1 MRVDPIA
8 GSIDSADEY
17 HNPATEVAG
26 FFLVAPRLV
35 SRTPFPPVQKVPSA
49 GVGCGCHN
57 GRMKSIN
64 GDDVVTYLGRTNTM
78 RNERIFGIRQLDR
91 RSHIAIIGKTGTG
104 KSTLLQNIVC
114 QDILAERGGALFD
127 PHGDL
132 VRAALRCVPESS
144 RQNIVLL
151 DAADPS
157 LLYRFNPFAGIAPS
171 QRALAA
177 AGLVEVFKKIWS
189 DDWGPRLEHLLR
201 NVVFTLLERPD
212 SSLADIPRLIAD
224 RTFRSGI
231 IANIEDPVVKEFWT
245 NEFEK
250 YSPGF
255 RSVVI
260 APLQNKIGALLTDPI
275 LRRILTEPGE
285 WLDLRRIMDTGKFL
299 LVNLDKGRI
308 GEGPAATLGSFL
320 VSHLALSAVARSD
333 TPEAERRDFAIVLDE
348 FQTFTTLSVAT
359 MLVELRKYRVGMVL
373 ANQHLSQL
381 DPDIRD
387 AVFGNA
393 GTIVSF
399 RVGAADGA
407 FLARE
412 FAPVFSAED
421 FISLPRYHIYLRLLI
436 DGESSRP
443 YSATTLPPPA

>member
-1 MRVDPIA
+1 MEPL
-8 GSIDSADEY
+8 
-17 HNPATEVAG
+17 NPDKA
-26 FFLVAPRLV
+26 
-35 SRTPFPPVQKVPSA
+35 
-49 GVGCGCHN
+49 
-57 GRMKSIN
+57 
-64 GDDVVTYLGRTNTM
+64 VTYLGRTNTT
-78 RNERIFGIRQLDR
+78 RNVRIFGIRQLDR
-91 RSHIAIIGKTGTG
+91 RSHMAIIGKTGTG
-104 KSTLLQNIVC
+104 KSALLQNIVC
-114 QDILAERGGALFD
+114 QDILAGRGGALLD

-132 VRAALRCVPESS
+132 IRAVLNCVPESH
-144 RQNIVLL
+144 RKRVVIF

-157 LLYRFNPFAGIAPS
+157 LRYRFNPFSDIEPN
-171 QRALAA
+171 QRALAV

-224 RTFRSGI
+224 RTFRSWI
-231 IANIEDPVVKEFWT
+231 VANIEDPVVKDFWT

-255 RSVVI
+255 RSVVV
-260 APLQNKIGALLTDPI
+260 APLQNKIGALLTDPT

-285 WLDLRRIMDTGKFL
+285 RIDLRRIMDEGNFL
-299 LVNLDKGRI
+299 LVSLDKGRI

-320 VSHLALSAVARSD
+320 VSHMALSAVARSD
-333 TPEAERRDFAIVLDE
+333 TPEPARRDFAIVLDE

-359 MLVELRKYRVGMVL
+359 MMAELRKYRVGMVL

-381 DPDIRD
+381 DPEIRD

-399 RVGAADGA
+399 RVGGADGA

-421 FISLPRYHIYLRLLI
+421 FISLPLYHIYIRLLI

-443 YSATTLPPPA
+443 FSATTLPPADTIRPPI

>member
-1 MRVDPIA
+1 M
-8 GSIDSADEY
+8 
-17 HNPATEVAG
+17 
-26 FFLVAPRLV
+26 
-35 SRTPFPPVQKVPSA
+35 
-49 GVGCGCHN
+49 
-57 GRMKSIN
+57 IN
-64 GDDVVTYLGRTNTM
+64 GENAVTYLGRTNTS
-78 RNERIFGIRQLDR
+78 RNVRTFGIRQLDR

-104 KSTLLQNIVC
+104 KSALLQNIVC
-114 QDILAERGGALFD
+114 QDILAERGCALLD
-127 PHGDL
+127 PHGDV
-132 VRAALRCVPESS
+132 VRAVVGCVPESH
-144 RQNIVLL
+144 RQNVVIF
-151 DAADPS
+151 DAADPH
-157 LLYRFNPFAGIAPS
+157 LRYRFNPFADIAPS

-212 SSLADIPRLIAD
+212 SSLADIPQLIAD

-231 IANIEDPVVKEFWT
+231 VASIEDPVVKAFWT

-255 RSVVI
+255 RSVVV
-260 APLQNKIGALLTDPI
+260 APLQNKIGALLTDPT
-275 LRRILTEPGE
+275 LRRILTESGE
-285 WLDLRRIMDTGKFL
+285 WLDLRRIMDEGKFL

-308 GEGPAATLGSFL
+308 GEGPATTLGSFL
-320 VSHLALSAVARSD
+320 VSHMALAAVARSD
-333 TPEAERRDFAIVLDE
+333 TPEAARRDFAIVLDE

-359 MLVELRKYRVGMVL
+359 MMAELRKYRVGMVL

-393 GTIVSF
+393 GTIISF

-412 FAPVFSAED
+412 FAPTFVGED
-421 FISLPRYHIYLRLLI
+421 FISLPLYHIYIRLLI
-436 DGESSRP
+436 DGEPSRP
-443 YSATTLPPPA
+443 FSATTLPPPF

>member
-1 MRVDPIA
+1 
-8 GSIDSADEY
+8 
-17 HNPATEVAG
+17 
-26 FFLVAPRLV
+26 
-35 SRTPFPPVQKVPSA
+35 
-49 GVGCGCHN
+49 
-57 GRMKSIN
+57 MKSIN
-64 GDDVVTYLGRTNTM
+64 GHEPVTYLARTNTT
-78 RNERIFGIRQLDR
+78 RNPTVFGIRQIDR

-104 KSTLLQNIVC
+104 KSALLQNIVC
-114 QDILAERGGALFD
+114 QDIRAERGGALLD

-132 VRAALRCVPESS
+132 VRAVLRCVPDSR
-144 RQNIVLL
+144 RQNIAIL

-157 LLYRFNPFAGIAPS
+157 LRYRFNPFAGITPS

-212 SSLADIPRLIAD
+212 SSLADIPQLLAD
-224 RTFRSGI
+224 RTFRSAVV
-231 IANIEDPVVKEFWT
+231 ANIEDAVVKGFWT

-255 RSVVI
+255 RSVVV
-260 APLQNKIGALLTDPI
+260 APLQNKIGALLTDPT

-285 WLDLRRIMDTGKFL
+285 WLDLRRIMDQGDFL
-299 LVNLDKGRI
+299 LVSLDKGRI

-320 VSHLALSAVARSD
+320 VSHMALSAVARSD
-333 TPEAERRDFAIVLDE
+333 TPESERRDFGIVLDE

-359 MLVELRKYRVGMVL
+359 MMAELRKYRVGMVL

-381 DPDIRD
+381 DPAIRD

-399 RVGAADGA
+399 RVGGADGA

-412 FAPVFSAED
+412 FAPTFAGED
-421 FISLPRYHIYLRLLI
+421 FISLPLYHIYIRLLI
-436 DGESSRP
+436 DGELSQP
-443 YSATTLPPPA
+443 FSATTLPPES

>member
-1 MRVDPIA
+1 MQSNHEDQA
-8 GSIDSADEY
+8 
-17 HNPATEVAG
+17 
-26 FFLVAPRLV
+26 
-35 SRTPFPPVQKVPSA
+35 
-49 GVGCGCHN
+49 
-57 GRMKSIN
+57 
-64 GDDVVTYLGRTNTM
+64 VTYLGRTNTT
-78 RNERIFGIRQLDR
+78 RNVRTFGIRQRDR

-104 KSTLLQNIVC
+104 KSALLQNIVC
-114 QDILAERGGALFD
+114 QDILAGRGGALLD

-132 VRAALRCVPESS
+132 VRAVLNCLPDLC
-144 RQNIVLL
+144 RQDVVTF
-151 DAADPS
+151 DAADQF
-157 LLYRFNPFAGIAPS
+157 LRYHFNPFAGIAPG

-212 SSLADIPRLIAD
+212 SSLADIPRLIAE
-224 RTFRSGI
+224 RTFRSEVV
-231 IANIEDPVVKEFWT
+231 ADIEDQVVKKFWT
-245 NEFEK
+245 NEFDK

-255 RSVVI
+255 RSVVV
-260 APLQNKIGALLTDPI
+260 APLQNKIGALLTDPT

-285 WLDLRRIMDTGKFL
+285 WLDLRRIMDEGKFI

-308 GEGPAATLGSFL
+308 GEGPAAILGSFL
-320 VSHLALSAVARSD
+320 VSHMAHAAVARSD
-333 TPEAERRDFAIVLDE
+333 IPESGRRDFAIVLDE

-359 MLVELRKYRVGMVL
+359 MMAELRKYRVGMVL

-381 DPDIRD
+381 DPAIRD

-412 FAPVFSAED
+412 FAPTFIGED
-421 FISLPRYHIYLRLLI
+421 FISLPLYHVYVRLLI
-436 DGESSRP
+436 DGEP
-443 YSATTLPPPA
+443 CQPFSATTLAPLP